1 MAKKEVVK
9 KTTKKT
15 APVKPVGKKKPQKTS
30 SAVTSKEVATD
41 SKPKRSLLRKIFRSP
56 FRGYFVSS
64 WQELRKVEWPDRKTS
79 WKLTFTV
86 IFFSVF
92 FSAFTAGLDVGFEK
106 LAKQIFLK

>member
-15 APVKPVGKKKPQKTS
+15 AAVKPVGKKKPQKTS
-30 SAVTSKEVATD
+30 SAVTSKEVTTD

-79 WKLTFTV
+79 WKLTF

>member
-9 KTTKKT
+9 KKKKK
-15 APVKPVGKKKPQKTS
+15 APANKVVEKKKPQKKT
-30 SAVTSKEVATD
+30 SAVALKEVTTEIN
-41 SKPKRSLLRKIFRSP
+41 PKRSLLRKIFRSP